1 MSRLEIASPKRAR
14 IVMEELYKDLE
25 RRIESSPPGL
35 CPVDMARAFLELC
48 YAQTCGKCT
57 PCRIGLGQLNQ
68 LIKDVLDGNA
78 SMETLDLMEQT
89 ALSIMESADCAI
101 GYEAAHMVYK
111 GLIGYR
117 DDYVGHIQNGR
128 CTCTYSQPVPCV
140 SLCPAHVDIPG
151 YIALVGEG
159 RYADA
164 VRLIRKDNPFP
175 TTCGFICEHPCEARC
190 RRNMMDDSVNIRGL
204 KRMAADFA
212 GEVDSPRCA
221 PSTGKRIAIL
231 GGGPG
236 GLSAA
241 YYLQLMGHQ
250 TVVYEMLPKLGGM
263 LRYGIPNYRLPKDR
277 LDEDIQAILK
287 TGVEVRHG
295 LKIGRDIT
303 IQQLQ
308 QEYDAVLI
316 TIGASTDKKLGLEG
330 EDAEGVLSAVQFLR
344 NVGSSQIMDLTGKEV
359 AVIGGGNVSMDAV
372 RTAKRLGAKKVSIVY
387 RRRVADMTALP
398 GEIEGAVAEG
408 VELQTLKAPASLDID
423 GQNRI
428 KGIYVTPQ
436 MVSSIKGGRA
446 GIRPTG
452 EPDVYIPCDVL
463 VVAIGQ
469 NIETGHFEEAGI
481 PVERGKIVTKST
493 GAFEHMPGVFA
504 GGDCASGPASVIKA
518 IAAAKVVAAN
528 IDEYLGF
535 HHQISC
541 DVEIPEANLQDRT
554 PCGRVNLTE
563 REACVRSCDF
573 EGVENCMTETE
584 AKQEASRCLRCD
596 HFGYGIFKGG
606 RAKIW

>member
-68 LIKDVLDGNA
+68 FIKDVLDGNA
-78 SMETLDLMEQT
+78 TMDTLDIMEQT

-101 GYEAAHMVYK
+101 GYEAANMVYK

-128 CTCTYSQPVPCV
+128 CTCTYNQPVPCV

-175 TTCGFICEHPCEARC
+175 ATCGFICEHSCEARC

-204 KRMAADFA
+204 KRVAADFA
-212 GEVDSPRCA
+212 GEVEPPQCA

-250 TVVYEMLPKLGGM
+250 TVIYEMLPQLGGM

-287 TGVEVRHG
+287 TGAEVRHG
-295 LKIGRDIT
+295 LKIGQDLT

-344 NVGSSQIMDLTGKEV
+344 NVGSSKIMDLTGKEV

-423 GQNRI
+423 SQNHIR
-428 KGIYVTPQ
+428 GIYVTPQ

-469 NIETGHFEEAGI
+469 NIETRHFEEAGI

-606 RAKIW
+606 RENIW

>member
-1 MSRLEIASPKRAR
+1 MSRLELRTPNRTH

-35 CPVDMARAFLELC
+35 CPVDMSRAFLELC
-48 YAQTCGKCT
+48 HAQTCGKCV
-57 PCRIGLGQLNQ
+57 PCRIGLGQLNHF
-68 LIKDVLDGNA
+68 IKDVLDGNA
-78 SMETLDLMEQT
+78 TMETLDTMEAT

-111 GLIGYR
+111 GLVGYR
-117 DDYVGHIQNGR
+117 DDYIEHIRHGR

-140 SLCPAHVDIPG
+140 ALCPAHVDIPG

-175 TTCGFICEHPCEARC
+175 TTCGFICEHPCELRC
-190 RRNMMDDSVNIRGL
+190 RRNMVDDSVNIRGL
-204 KRMAADFA
+204 KRVAADFA
-212 GEVDSPRCA
+212 GEVEPPKCA
-221 PSTGKRIAIL
+221 PSTGKKIAVL

-250 TVVYEMLPKLGGM
+250 TTVYEMLPKLGGM
-263 LRYGIPNYRLPKDR
+263 LRYGIPNYRLPKER
-277 LDEDIQAILK
+277 LEDDVNAILK
-287 TGVEVRHG
+287 TGVQVEYG
-295 LKIGRDIT
+295 KKIGQDIT
-303 IQQLQ
+303 IQDLREQ
-308 QEYDAVLI
+308 YDAVLI

-330 EDAEGVLSAVQFLR
+330 EDSEGVMSAVQFLR
-344 NVGSSQIMDLTGKEV
+344 NIGKNIITDLTGKEV

-387 RRRVADMTALP
+387 RRRMADMTALP
-398 GEIEGAVAEG
+398 GEINGAVAEG
-408 VELQTLKAPASLDID
+408 IELQTLKAPAAID
-423 GQNRI
+423 VDENNHV

-436 MVSSIKGGRA
+436 MVSSIKNGRA
-446 GIRPTG
+446 SVRPTG
-452 EPDVYIPCDVL
+452 EDDIYIPCDVL

-469 NIETGHFEEAGI
+469 NIETAHFEAAGI
-481 PVERGKIVTKST
+481 PVSRGKILTTST
-493 GAFEHMPGVFA
+493 GAVEDMPDVYA
-504 GGDCASGPASVIKA
+504 GGDCSSGPATVIKA

-535 HHQISC
+535 RHEISC
-541 DVEIPEANLQDRT
+541 DVEIPEAKLEDKI
-554 PCGRVNLTE
+554 PCGRIDLTE
-563 REACVRSCDF
+563 REACERVCDF
-573 EGVENCMTETE
+573 DAVENCMTENE
-584 AKQEASRCLRCD
+584 ARQEAGRCLRCD

-606 RAKIW
+606 RETLW

>member
-1 MSRLEIASPKRAR
+1 MSRLELRTPNRTH

-35 CPVDMARAFLELC
+35 CPVDMSRAFLELC
-48 YAQTCGKCT
+48 HAQTCGKCV
-57 PCRIGLGQLNQ
+57 PCRIGLGQLNHF
-68 LIKDVLDGNA
+68 IKDVLDGNA
-78 SMETLDLMEQT
+78 TMETLDTMEAT

-111 GLIGYR
+111 GLVGYR
-117 DDYVGHIQNGR
+117 DDYIEHIRHGR

-140 SLCPAHVDIPG
+140 ALCPAHVDIPG

-175 TTCGFICEHPCEARC
+175 TTCGFICEHPCELRC
-190 RRNMMDDSVNIRGL
+190 RRNMVDDSVNIRGL
-204 KRMAADFA
+204 KRVAADFA
-212 GEVDSPRCA
+212 GEVEPPKCA
-221 PSTGKRIAIL
+221 PSTGKKIAVL

-250 TVVYEMLPKLGGM
+250 TTVYEMLPKLGGM
-263 LRYGIPNYRLPKDR
+263 LRYGIPNYRLPKER
-277 LDEDIQAILK
+277 LEDDVNAILK
-287 TGVEVRHG
+287 TGVQVEYG
-295 LKIGRDIT
+295 KKIGQDIT
-303 IQQLQ
+303 IQDLREQ
-308 QEYDAVLI
+308 YDAVLI

-330 EDAEGVLSAVQFLR
+330 EDAEGVMSAVQFLR
-344 NVGSSQIMDLTGKEV
+344 NIGKNIITDLAGKEV

-372 RTAKRLGAKKVSIVY
+372 RTAKRLGAKKVSMVY
-387 RRRVADMTALP
+387 RRRMADMTALP
-398 GEIEGAVAEG
+398 GEINGAVAEG
-408 VELQTLKAPASLDID
+408 IELQTLKAPAAID
-423 GQNRI
+423 VDENNHV

-436 MVSSIKGGRA
+436 MVSTIKNGRA
-446 GIRPTG
+446 SVRPTG
-452 EPDVYIPCDVL
+452 EDDIYIPCDVL

-469 NIETGHFEEAGI
+469 NIETAHFEAAGI
-481 PVERGKIVTKST
+481 PVSRGKILTTST
-493 GAFEHMPGVFA
+493 GAVEDMPDVYA
-504 GGDCASGPASVIKA
+504 GGDCSSGPATVIKA

-535 HHQISC
+535 HHEISC
-541 DVEIPEANLQDRT
+541 DVEIPEAKLEDKI
-554 PCGRVNLTE
+554 PCGRIDLTE
-563 REACVRSCDF
+563 REACERVCDF
-573 EGVENCMTETE
+573 GAVENCMTENE
-584 AKQEASRCLRCD
+584 AKQEAGRCLRCD

-606 RAKIW
+606 RETLW

>member
-14 IVMEELYKDLE
+14 LVIEELYKDLE

-48 YAQTCGKCT
+48 HAQTCGKCT

-68 LIKDVLDGNA
+68 LIRDVLDGNA
-78 SMETLDLMEQT
+78 AMETLEIMEQT

-101 GYEAAHMVYK
+101 GYEAANMVYK

-117 DDYVGHIQNGR
+117 DDYVEHIQNGR
-128 CTCTYSQPVPCV
+128 CTCAYSQPVPCV

-151 YIALVGEG
+151 YIALVSEG
-159 RYADA
+159 RYGDA
-164 VRLIRKDNPFP
+164 IRLIRKDNPFP

-190 RRNMMDDSVNIRGL
+190 RRNMMDDSVNICGL
-204 KRMAADFA
+204 KRVAADFA
-212 GEVDSPRCA
+212 GEVDPPERA

-250 TVVYEMLPKLGGM
+250 AVIYEMFPKLGGM

-277 LDEDIQAILK
+277 LDQDIQAVLK

-303 IQQLQ
+303 IQQLRE
-308 QEYDAVLI
+308 EYDAVLI

-344 NVGSSQIMDLTGKEV
+344 DVGSSKIMDLTGKEV

-387 RRRVADMTALP
+387 RRRTADMTALP
-398 GEIEGAVAEG
+398 DEIEGAVAEG
-408 VELQTLKAPASLDID
+408 IELQTLKAPASLDID
-423 GQNRI
+423 DKNQIR
-428 KGIYVTPQ
+428 GIYVTPQ
-436 MVSSIKGGRA
+436 MVSSIKNGRA

-452 EPDVYIPCDVL
+452 EPDVYIPCDIL

-469 NIETGHFEEAGI
+469 NIETRHFEEAGI
-481 PVERGKIVTKST
+481 PVERGKIVTRST

-528 IDEYLGF
+528 LDEYLGF

-541 DVEIPEANLQDRT
+541 DVEIPEANLRDRT

-563 REACVRSCDF
+563 REACERVRDF
-573 EGVENCMTETE
+573 DGVENCMTEQE

-606 RAKIW
+606 REKIW

>member
-14 IVMEELYKDLE
+14 LVIEELYKDLE

-48 YAQTCGKCT
+48 HAQTCGKCT

-68 LIKDVLDGNA
+68 LIRDVLDGNA
-78 SMETLDLMEQT
+78 AMETLEIMEQT

-101 GYEAAHMVYK
+101 GYEAANMVYK

-117 DDYVGHIQNGR
+117 DDYVEHIQNGR

-151 YIALVGEG
+151 YIALVSEG

-164 VRLIRKDNPFP
+164 IRLIRKDNPFP

-190 RRNMMDDSVNIRGL
+190 RRNMMDDSGNIRGL
-204 KRMAADFA
+204 KRVAADFA
-212 GEVDSPRCA
+212 GEVDPPERAS
-221 PSTGKRIAIL
+221 STGKRIAIL

-250 TVVYEMLPKLGGM
+250 AVIYEMLPKLGGM

-277 LDEDIQAILK
+277 LDQDIQAVLK

-303 IQQLQ
+303 IQQLRE
-308 QEYDAVLI
+308 EYDAVLI

-344 NVGSSQIMDLTGKEV
+344 DVGSSKIMDLTGKEV

-387 RRRVADMTALP
+387 RRRTADMTALP
-398 GEIEGAVAEG
+398 DEIEGAVAEG
-408 VELQTLKAPASLDID
+408 IELQTLKAPASLDID
-423 GQNRI
+423 DKNQIR
-428 KGIYVTPQ
+428 GIYVTPQ
-436 MVSSIKGGRA
+436 MVSSIKNGRA

-452 EPDVYIPCDVL
+452 EPDVYIPCDIL
-463 VVAIGQ
+463 VIAIGQ
-469 NIETGHFEEAGI
+469 NIETRHFEEAGI
-481 PVERGKIVTKST
+481 PVERGKIVTRNT

-541 DVEIPEANLQDRT
+541 DVEIPEANLRDRT

-563 REACVRSCDF
+563 REACERVRDF
-573 EGVENCMTETE
+573 DGVENCMTEQE

-606 RAKIW
+606 REKIW

>member
-14 IVMEELYKDLE
+14 LVIEELYKDLE

-48 YAQTCGKCT
+48 HAQTCGKCT

-68 LIKDVLDGNA
+68 LIRDVLDGNA
-78 SMETLDLMEQT
+78 AMETLEIMEQT

-101 GYEAAHMVYK
+101 GYEAANMVYK

-117 DDYVGHIQNGR
+117 DDYVEHIQNGR
-128 CTCTYSQPVPCV
+128 CTCAYSQPVPCV

-151 YIALVGEG
+151 YIALVSEG
-159 RYADA
+159 RYGDA
-164 VRLIRKDNPFP
+164 IRLIRKDNPFP

-204 KRMAADFA
+204 KRVAADFA
-212 GEVDSPRCA
+212 GEVDPPERA

-250 TVVYEMLPKLGGM
+250 AVIYEMLPKLGGM

-277 LDEDIQAILK
+277 LDQDIQAVLK

-303 IQQLQ
+303 IQQLRE
-308 QEYDAVLI
+308 EYDAVLI

-344 NVGSSQIMDLTGKEV
+344 DVGSSKIMDLTGKEV

-387 RRRVADMTALP
+387 RRRTADMTALP
-398 GEIEGAVAEG
+398 DEIGGAVAEG
-408 VELQTLKAPASLDID
+408 IELQTLKAPASLDID
-423 GQNRI
+423 DKNQIR
-428 KGIYVTPQ
+428 GIYVTPQ
-436 MVSSIKGGRA
+436 MVSSIKNGRA

-452 EPDVYIPCDVL
+452 EPDVYIPCDIL
-463 VVAIGQ
+463 VIAIGQ
-469 NIETGHFEEAGI
+469 NIETRHFEEAGI
-481 PVERGKIVTKST
+481 PVERGKIVTRNT

-504 GGDCASGPASVIKA
+504 GEDCASGPASVIKA

-541 DVEIPEANLQDRT
+541 DVEIPEANLRDRT

-563 REACVRSCDF
+563 REACERVRDF
-573 EGVENCMTETE
+573 DGVENCMTEQE

-606 RAKIW
+606 REKIW

>member
-1 MSRLEIASPKRAR
+1 MSRLELDSPKKAR

-35 CPVDMARAFLELC
+35 CPVDMSRAFLELC
-48 YAQTCGKCT
+48 HAQTCGKCV
-57 PCRIGLGQLNQ
+57 PCRIGLGQLNHF
-68 LIKDVLDGNA
+68 IKDVLDGKA
-78 SMETLDLMEQT
+78 TMETLEVMEQT

-101 GYEAAHMVYK
+101 GYEAANMVYK

-117 DDYVGHIQNGR
+117 DDYIEHIEHGR
-128 CTCTYSQPVPCV
+128 CTCTYNQPVPCV

-151 YIALVGEG
+151 YVALVGEG

-164 VRLIRKDNPFP
+164 IKLIRKDNPFP

-190 RRNMMDDSVNIRGL
+190 RRNMMDDAVNIRGL
-204 KRMAADFA
+204 KRVAADFA
-212 GEVDSPRCA
+212 GEVDPPVCA
-221 PSTGKRIAIL
+221 PATGKRVAVL

-250 TVVYEMLPKLGGM
+250 TTVYEMLPKLGGM

-277 LDEDIQAILK
+277 LEDDVNAILK
-287 TGVEVRHG
+287 TGVEVKHG
-295 LKIGRDIT
+295 LKIGPDIT

-308 QEYDAVLI
+308 KDYDAVLI
-316 TIGASTDKKLGLEG
+316 TIGASSDKKLGLEG
-330 EDAEGVLSAVQFLR
+330 QDAEGIFSAVQFLR
-344 NVGSSQIMDLTGKEV
+344 NVGKNIIMDLTGKEV
-359 AVIGGGNVSMDAV
+359 AVIGGGNVTMDAV
-372 RTAKRLGAKKVSIVY
+372 RTAKRLGAKKVSVVY

-398 GEIEGAVAEG
+398 SEIEGAIAEG
-408 VELQTLKAPASLDID
+408 IEVQTLKAPSSLDID
-423 GQNRI
+423 ENNHV
-428 KGIYVTPQ
+428 KGIYVSPQ
-436 MVSSIKGGRA
+436 MISAIKDGRA
-446 GIRPTG
+446 SIRPTG
-452 EPDVYIPCDVL
+452 EEDVYIPCDIL

-469 NIETGHFEEAGI
+469 NIETKHFEDAGI
-481 PVERGKIVTKST
+481 PVNRGKIVTKNN
-493 GAFEHMPGVFA
+493 GAIENLPGVFA

-518 IAAAKVVAAN
+518 IAAAKVAAAN
-528 IDEYLGF
+528 IDEYLGY
-535 HHQISC
+535 HHEISC
-541 DVEIPEANLQDRT
+541 DVEIPEARIDDRT

-563 REACVRSCDF
+563 REACERVKDWDGC
-573 EGVENCMTETE
+573 ENCMTERE

-606 RAKIW
+606 REILW

>member
-1 MSRLEIASPKRAR
+1 MSRLEIASPNRAR
-14 IVMEELYKDLE
+14 IVMEGLYKDLE

-35 CPVDMARAFLELC
+35 CPVDMSRAFLDLC
-48 YAQTCGKCT
+48 HAQTCGKCV
-57 PCRIGLGQLNQ
+57 PCRIGLGQLSHF
-68 LIKDVLDGNA
+68 IEDVLNGNA
-78 SMETLDLMEQT
+78 TMETLDIMEQT

-101 GYEAAHMVYK
+101 GYEAANMVYK

-117 DDYVGHIQNGR
+117 DDYIGHIQNNR
-128 CTCTYSQPVPCV
+128 CTFTYNQPVSCV

-159 RYADA
+159 RYQDA
-164 VRLIRKDNPFP
+164 IRLIRKDNPFP

-190 RRNMMDDSVNIRGL
+190 RRNMVDDSVNIRGL
-204 KRMAADFA
+204 KRVAADFA
-212 GEVDSPRCA
+212 GEVDPPVCA
-221 PSTGKRIAIL
+221 PSTGKRVAVL

-250 TVVYEMLPKLGGM
+250 VTVYEMLPELGGM
-263 LRYGIPNYRLPKDR
+263 LRYGIPNYRLPKNR
-277 LDEDIQAILK
+277 LDEDIRSILK
-287 TGVEVRHG
+287 TGVEVKHG
-295 LKIGRDIT
+295 LKIGQDIT
-303 IQQLQ
+303 IQELREQ
-308 QEYDAVLI
+308 YDAVLI

-344 NVGSSQIMDLTGKEV
+344 NVGKHEIMDLTGKEV

-387 RRRVADMTALP
+387 RRRMSDMTALR
-398 GEIEGAVAEG
+398 GEIDGAIAEG
-408 VELQTLKAPASLDID
+408 IELQTLKAPASIVVDEK
-423 GQNRI
+423 NHV

-436 MVSSIKGGRA
+436 MVSAIRDGRASIK
-446 GIRPTG
+446 PTG
-452 EPDVYIPCDVL
+452 EEDLYIPCDVL
-463 VVAIGQ
+463 IKAIGQ
-469 NIETGHFEEAGI
+469 NIETRHFEEAGI
-481 PVERGKIVTKST
+481 PVARGRIVTKRSGT
-493 GAFEHMPGVFA
+493 FANMPGVFA
-504 GGDCASGPASVIKA
+504 GGDCASGPASVISA

-528 IDEYLGF
+528 IDEYLGYR
-535 HHQISC
+535 HEISC
-541 DVEIPEANLQDRT
+541 DVKIPEPHLNDNS

-563 REACVRSCDF
+563 REACERICDF
-573 EGVENCMTETE
+573 EGVENCMTEKE

-606 RAKIW
+606 RETLW